1 MSQRQDIEAKLA
13 LYDELNGILGAMRS
27 FALAELKRIG
37 KRETAQQQVMD
48 TLALALRDLSAFLP
62 AAAVSRLTAKTRL
75 NDIWVLLG
83 STRGFCGSFN
93 EDVIR
98 VWREQ
103 ARPGNP
109 AILVGERLRSVPGG
123 GDPVCIAGAESG
135 LDASAA
141 IDRILDAVAG
151 LRLDD
156 PAEFGVIVCVRDDH
170 AARCQRLWPL
180 LSCIPES
187 AGYPPVTLVP
197 PTEVAAG
204 VAEHYLYHS
213 LLALLLCSI
222 RVENHMRLMQMENAL
237 RHLDEGYEDLQRR
250 RNRLRQE
257 EIVQEIE
264 LMAAGRRH

>member
-13 LYDELNGILGAMRS
+13 LFDELSGILGAMRS
-27 FALAELKRIG
+27 FAMAELKRIG
-37 KRETAQQQVMD
+37 KRETAQQYVMD
-48 TLALALRDLSAFLP
+48 TLALALQDLAAFLP

-83 STRGFCGSFN
+83 SARGFCGSFN

-98 VWREQ
+98 VWREH
-103 ARPGNP
+103 ARSGSP
-109 AILVGERLRSVPGG
+109 AILVGERLQSLLD
-123 GDPVCIAGAESG
+123 GDELVCIAGAESG
-135 LDASAA
+135 MDASAA

-156 PAEFGVIVCVRDDH
+156 PAEFGLIVCLRDDH

-180 LSCIPES
+180 LSNVPEGS
-187 AGYPPVTLVP
+187 GYPPLTLEP
-197 PTEVAAG
+197 PAAVAAG

-237 RHLDEGYEDLQRR
+237 RHLEEGSEDLQRR

-264 LMAAGRRH
+264 LMAGRRH

>member
-37 KRETAQQQVMD
+37 RHETAQQQVMD
-48 TLALALRDLSAFLP
+48 TLALAVQDLAAYLP
-62 AAAVSRLTAKTRL
+62 AAAVSPLTAQNRL
-75 NDIWVLLG
+75 NDIWVVLG
-83 STRGFCGSFN
+83 SARGFCGSFN

-98 VWREQ
+98 VWRQQ
-103 ARPGNP
+103 AQPGNP
-109 AILVGERLRSVPGG
+109 TFLVGERLRGLLA
-123 GDPVCIAGAESG
+123 GDDLIGIPGAESG

-141 IDRILDAVAG
+141 IDRILDAVAA

-156 PAEFGVIVCVRDDH
+156 PAEFGLIVCVRDDR

-180 LSCIPES
+180 LSHAPAS
-187 AGYPPVTLVP
+187 AGYPPLTLMP
-197 PTEVAAG
+197 AAEVAVGA
-204 VAEHYLYHS
+204 AEHYLYHS

-222 RVENHMRLMQMENAL
+222 RVENHMRLLQMENAL
-237 RHLDEGYEDLQRR
+237 RPLDEGYEDLQRR

-264 LMAAGRRH
+264 LMARRH

>member
-109 AILVGERLRSVPGG
+109 AILVGERLRSVLG

-156 PAEFGVIVCVRDDH
+156 PAEFGVIVCIRDDH

-264 LMAAGRRH
+264 LMAGRRH

>member
-1 MSQRQDIEAKLA
+1 MSRRQDIEAKLA
-13 LYDELNGILGAMRS
+13 LFDELSGILGAMRS

-37 KRETAQQQVMD
+37 RREAAQQQVMD
-48 TLALALRDLSAFLP
+48 TLALALRDLAAFLP
-62 AAAVSRLTAKTRL
+62 AAAVSRLAANTKP

-83 STRGFCGSFN
+83 STRGFCGSVN

-103 ARPGNP
+103 AQPGSP
-109 AILVGERLRSVPGG
+109 AILVGERLHSLLGG
-123 GDPVCIAGAESG
+123 MDWVCVAGAESG

-151 LRLDD
+151 LRLGD
-156 PAEFGVIVCVRDDH
+156 PATFGLVVCVRDEH

-180 LSCIPES
+180 LSNVPEGS
-187 AGYPPVTLVP
+187 GYPPLTLEP
-197 PTEVAAG
+197 PAAVAAG

-213 LLALLLCSI
+213 LLALLLCAI
-222 RVENHMRLMQMENAL
+222 RVENRMRLMQMEHAL

-257 EIVQEIE
+257 RIVQEIE
-264 LMAAGRRH
+264 LMARRRH